1 MIVVDTNVIA
11 YLIIDTPHTDDA
23 RRVVAKE
30 GRWSAPLLWR
40 SELRNVL
47 IGYIRR
53 GSVTY
58 EEAMEGIRVAERLLA
73 DTSMEVDHA
82 DVLQLALMSGCTTY
96 DCEFVAVAR
105 AAGVPLV
112 TADRKLLAAFPF
124 LAVAPEVFA
133 PAFEN

>member
-11 YLIIDTPHTDDA
+11 YLIIETSQTADA
-23 RRVVAKE
+23 RRVAAKE
-30 GRWSAPLLWR
+30 ERWSAPLLWR
-40 SELRNVL
+40 NELRNVL

-53 GSVTY
+53 GAVTFD
-58 EEAMEGIRVAERLLA
+58 EAMDGIRLAEALLSES
-73 DTSMEVDHA
+73 SMEVDHA
-82 DVLQLALMSGCTTY
+82 EVLQLALVSGCTTY

-124 LAVAPEVFA
+124 VAVAPEVFA

>member
-11 YLIIDTPHTDDA
+11 YLIIESPHSAKA

-30 GRWSAPLLWR
+30 GRWAAPVLWR
-40 SELRNVL
+40 NELRNVL

-53 GSVTY
+53 GEVTY
-58 EEAMEGIRVAERLLA
+58 NEAMNGIRLAEARLGGA
-73 DTSMEVDHA
+73 SMEVDHD
-82 DVLQLALMSGCTTY
+82 DVLRLALMSGCTTY

>member
-1 MIVVDTNVIA
+1 VIVVDTNVIV
-11 YLIIDTPHTDDA
+11 YLLIEGPFSPVA
-23 RRVVAKE
+23 RRVVVKE
-30 GRWSAPLLWR
+30 RRWSAPRLWR

-53 GSVTY
+53 GALSSD
-58 EEAMEGIRVAERLLA
+58 EAQQILRRAEARLGVHSA
-73 DTSMEVDHA
+73 EVDHA
-82 DVLQLALMSGCTTY
+82 EVLQLALMSGCTTY

-112 TADRKLLAAFPF
+112 TADRKLLAAFPL